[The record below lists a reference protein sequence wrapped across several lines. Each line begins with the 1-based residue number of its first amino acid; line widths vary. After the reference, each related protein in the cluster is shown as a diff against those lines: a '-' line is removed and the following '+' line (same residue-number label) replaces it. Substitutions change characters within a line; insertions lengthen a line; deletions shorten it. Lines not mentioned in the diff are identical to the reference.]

1 MHGDFP
7 IGQARM
13 DGAICEYS
21 KPEQQSYLQ
30 MLKEHGV
37 NNIEMECS
45 AMAAL
50 CHKAGVRCAIVCVVL
65 VDRLKGDQ
73 VDISPE
79 TYHEWQLQP
88 QNLVVQYI
96 KKKLTEIKN

>member
-1 MHGDFP
+1 
-7 IGQARM
+7 M
-13 DGAICEYS
+13 DGAVCEYS
-21 KPEQQSYLQ
+21 KSEQEAYLH
-30 MLKEHGV
+30 MLKEKGV

-65 VDRLKGDQ
+65 VDRLKDDQ
-73 VDISPE
+73 VDIPQE
-79 TYHEWQLQP
+79 TYHKWQLQP

-96 KKKLTEIKN
+96 KKKLTEMKT